1 MDDDDDENDNEGD
14 DKDSEKVNGIEVGEA
29 EESLDGGDIL
39 TREKNDIDS
48 FREVSQEN
56 FNESDYNND
65 LETSS
70 KLQ

>member
-1 MDDDDDENDNEGD
+1 MGDDDDENDNEGD